1 MKKSVFVM
9 ETPETCCDCHFCY
22 ELNEGIE
29 AFCYVTNSDTNKTLI
44 KEIDCKDGYCNGKP
58 DWCPLRPLPEKMKVT
73 GIYNYAYLEAGG
85 KPPSYKIG
93 WNDCIDVIA
102 GGNKG
107 K

>member
-22 ELNEGIE
+22 EFNEGIE

-58 DWCPLRPLPEKMKVT
+58 DWCPLRPLPEKIEV
-73 GIYNYAYLEAGG
+73 GDVDNIHNFNRAV
-85 KPPSYKIG
+85 G
-93 WNDCIDVIA
+93 WNTCLDEVA
-102 GGNKG
+102 GES
-107 K
+107 